1 MWSKICCP
9 VDFSEVSRR
18 ALREGA
24 RLALRDGAP
33 LTVLHVLA
41 PVRTNVMAADML
53 AFVGEPIEPDPRPGL
68 EAQLA
73 EWKRDA
79 EAIAPGIAVDT
90 MLVTGWPE
98 ERIAELVRA
107 HHFDLVV
114 IGTHGRTGVK
124 RLVLGSVAE
133 RVVRE
138 APASVLVYREP
149 PEAAPP
155 GDR

>member
-1 MWSKICCP
+1 MTMWSKICCP
-9 VDFSEVSRR
+9 VDFSEVSRQ

-24 RLALRDGAP
+24 RIAHREGAP
-33 LTVLHVLA
+33 LTLLHVFT
-41 PVRTNVMAADML
+41 PVHSTMMAADMMG
-53 AFVGEPIEPDPRPGL
+53 FVGEPIEPDPRPGL

-79 EAIAPGIAVDT
+79 EAAAPGVVVDT

-98 ERIAELVRA
+98 ERIVEVVRA
-107 HHFDLVV
+107 HGFDLVV

-138 APASVLVYREP
+138 SSSSVLVFREP
-149 PEAAPP
+149 SP
-155 GDR
+155 GG